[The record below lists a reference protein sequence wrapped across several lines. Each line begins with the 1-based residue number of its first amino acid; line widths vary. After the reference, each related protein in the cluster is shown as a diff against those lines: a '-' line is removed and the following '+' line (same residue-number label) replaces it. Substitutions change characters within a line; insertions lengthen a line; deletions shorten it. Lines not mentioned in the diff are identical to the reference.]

1 MVNNFEFDADQK
13 QEIDAGIKAGLDVS
27 CYAKKDFMA
36 IQMHQIRLGLEES
49 LDVRVYAKPE
59 FDWFQMEEIRK
70 GMQTGIDY
78 NRYSDP
84 SIAYDKMRQIR
95 KGLEEGIDLSDYKEM
110 DAGILRQLRKAA
122 VAKVSIIDYINEGY
136 VEEQLEEICSALK
149 KGLFIDPY
157 LNKEFRGIAIR
168 EICLSLEEG
177 IEPSIYASIEYD
189 WKQMREIR
197 LGLEHRVDVTL
208 YLNSLFS
215 WKQMQEIRLGLEDGL
230 DVTPYRSF
238 VYVAADMRKI
248 REQLIAGTLETILK
262 ADTGRGDV
270 TAERTEQRI
279 AVFVSNDEMEAYI
292 EVRCEQDISVNRDE
306 IMEVLH
312 SYGIRHGILEENI
325 SKIIQEKKY
334 NRTVMVAKGNPP
346 VKGSDG
352 WYEYFFQTEIDRSP
366 TILPD
371 GSADYTNVKWFEQV
385 ERGQK
390 IALYHAAKFGTAG
403 YTVTGKLLPPQRGN
417 EKSILTGKGFQCLS
431 DGMTYVSCLA
441 GKIELVAENRIEITR
456 LCVLNEVSL
465 ATGNVNFDGSI
476 LVKGDVGRGAVICAT
491 EDVVVNGFVE
501 AAEIH
506 CKGDVF
512 LRRGIDGAEIGIIE
526 AGKKVISNF
535 LEYARIVAG
544 VNIEANYCLNC
555 NLTAGEWILIHG
567 EKGTLAGGIAVAGK
581 GVRAYN
587 VGNHVKLPTVL
598 KLGVNDEMLRNRHDT
613 ELKIRE
619 VSRQLAIL
627 GNAYRDFQRKY
638 LPEVRNTM
646 EIYLKTEKAIYTKEL
661 EMEYLHKE
669 LQKFEQEI
677 ENMVGAKAV
686 VSGILYEGT
695 TIYIDHLKMS
705 AHDIRA
711 VTLRRINDKIVM
723 QPN

>member
-1 MVNNFEFDADQK
+1 MTRKIEFDADQK

-27 CYAKKDFMA
+27 CYAKKEFMA

-49 LDVRVYAKPE
+49 LDVSVYAKPE

-70 GMQTGIDY
+70 GIQAGIDY
-78 NRYSDP
+78 TRYCDP
-84 SIAYDKMRQIR
+84 SITYDKMRQIR
-95 KGLEEGIDLSDYKEM
+95 KGLKEGIDLSGYKEL
-110 DAGILRQLRKAA
+110 DAGILRELHRAIA
-122 VAKVSIIDYINEGY
+122 AKVSIIDYINEGY
-136 VEEQLEEICSALK
+136 VEEQLEEICSALE

-157 LNKEFRGIAIR
+157 LSKEFRGIAIR
-168 EICLSLEEG
+168 EICLGLEDG
-177 IEPSIYASIEYD
+177 VEPSIYASIEYD

-197 LGLEHRVDVTL
+197 LGLEHRIDVTL

-215 WKQMQEIRLGLEDGL
+215 WKQMREIRLGLEDGL

-238 VYVAADMRKI
+238 MYVAADMRKI
-248 REQLIAGTLETILK
+248 REQLTAGVLERILE
-262 ADTGRGDV
+262 ADTGQEGVAIENTD
-270 TAERTEQRI
+270 QRI

-292 EVRCEQDISVNRDE
+292 EVRCEQDISISSEE
-306 IMEVLH
+306 IMEVLN
-312 SYGIRHGILEENI
+312 SYGIRHGILKENI
-325 SKIIQEKKY
+325 CKIIQDRKY
-334 NRTVMVAKGNPP
+334 NQSIMVAKGKPSA
-346 VKGSDG
+346 KGSDG
-352 WYEYFFQTEIDRSP
+352 WYEYFFETKIDRSP
-366 TILPD
+366 AILPD
-371 GSADYTNVKWFEQV
+371 GSADYTNIRWFEQV

-390 IALYHAAKFGTAG
+390 IALYHTAKFGTAG
-403 YTVTGKLLPPQRGN
+403 YTVTGKLLPSQRGK

-431 DGMTYVSCLA
+431 DGRTYVSCLA

-456 LCVLNEVSL
+456 LCVLNEVTL
-465 ATGNVNFDGSI
+465 ATGNVNFDGSV
-476 LVKGDVGRGAVICAT
+476 LVKGNVGRGVVIHAT
-491 EDVVVNGFVE
+491 EDVIVNGFVE

-512 LRRGIDGAEIGIIE
+512 LRRGVDGAEVGVIE
-526 AGKKVISNF
+526 AGKRVISNF

-581 GVRAYN
+581 GVKAYN

-598 KLGVNDEMLRNRHDT
+598 KLGVNENMLRNRHDT

-646 EIYLKTEKAIYTKEL
+646 EIYLKIEKAIYTQEL
-661 EMEYLHKE
+661 EMERLHKE
-669 LQKFEQEI
+669 LKEYEQGI
-677 ENMVGAKAV
+677 ENMTGARAV

-711 VTLRRINDKIVM
+711 VTLRRVKDTIVM